1 MASAL
6 AKKRPATYA
15 DLLALPENVVG
26 EIVDGELIVSPR
38 PAPAHAIA
46 TSSLG
51 GEIMRPFGRGRGG
64 PGGWLIVDEPE
75 LHLGE
80 QVLVPDLAGWLRER
94 MPRLPETAW
103 FELRPDWVC
112 EVLSPSTAI
121 LDRTRKQEIYCNGNP
136 GRVSKPSR
144 ALASASKARLRQR
157 KRSPT
162 GVRQNGV
169 PWLWFVDPAA
179 RTIEVLKLSGQDL
192 IVAGT
197 FGGDGE
203 MRVPPFDAVAID
215 VGALWDSPAP
225 APGGADQKG

>member
-1 MASAL
+1 MESAL

-15 DLLALPENVVG
+15 DLLALPENVLG
-26 EIVDGELIVSPR
+26 EIVDGELVLSPR
-38 PAPAHAIA
+38 PAPPHVIA
-46 TSSLG
+46 SSNLG
-51 GEIMRPFGRGRGG
+51 VEIGGPFGRRRGGG
-64 PGGWLIVDEPE
+64 PGGWLIADEPE

-80 QVLVPDLAGWLRER
+80 QILVPDLAGWLRER
-94 MPRLPETAW
+94 MPRRPETAW

-121 LDRTRKQEIYCNGNP
+121 LDRTRKQDIY
-136 GRVSKPSR
+136 
-144 ALASASKARLRQR
+144 RQ
-157 KRSPT
+157 
-162 GVRQNGV
+162 QGV
-169 PWLWFVDPAA
+169 PWLWFVDPIA

-215 VGALWDSPAP
+215 VGALWDSPTP
-225 APGGADQKG
+225 APVGTDDKR

>member
-38 PAPAHAIA
+38 PAPRHAIA

-94 MPRLPETAW
+94 MPHTPQTPW

-121 LDRTRKQEIYCNGNP
+121 LDRTRKQEVY
-136 GRVSKPSR
+136 
-144 ALASASKARLRQR
+144 RQH
-157 KRSPT
+157 
-162 GVRQNGV
+162 GV
-169 PWLWFVDPAA
+169 PWQWFVDPAA
-179 RTIEVLKLSGQDL
+179 RTIEVLRLSGQDL
-192 IVAGT
+192 VVAGT

-215 VGALWDSPAP
+215 VGALWDSPP
-225 APGGADQKG
+225 PESGGADDKE